1 MNGKAIGQT
10 IEDVASSIS
19 NSKWAKSIIPTVDEL
34 NKTIADNSKLSRSL
48 HDENIH
54 RQLKSMFTGIN
65 IPEEEASRMAKTVKS
80 KNYEQAINELS
91 EDISKYTDKPVD
103 KVLERAKS
111 ITEKELSRKV
121 DIDEAGI
128 GGKLNATVNKVI
140 KYPQAYFMNQDKSI
154 RNTRI
159 GTAVGAYAGLTIG
172 GRYLQGGTLTTDQYG
187 RKDIAGIPF
196 L

>member
-1 MNGKAIGQT
+1 MNGKIIGET

-121 DIDEAGI
+121 DINEAGI

-140 KYPQAYFMNQDKSI
+140 KYPQAYFMNPDKSI
-154 RNTRI
+154 RDTRI
-159 GTAVGAYAGLTIG
+159 GTAVGAYAGLAIG